1 VHYNDIILRKDKG
14 SLQMTYLFTESNKPL
29 ISIIIPTKGNVK
41 LLKSCIGSIETK
53 SSYKNYEILVI
64 DNGNKKEETKKY
76 LNGLKHKVFTYD
88 KPFNFSSI
96 NNFAITRARGE
107 HIIFLND
114 DTSIISQNWMEYM
127 LEHSTKPNVGAV
139 GALLF
144 YPNDTIQHAGILIGI
159 DGMTS
164 HAFEGLSRNDQGY
177 KGLVQTVRECSAVT
191 GACLMIKKNLF
202 EQVGGFDENIEYS
215 FNDVDLCLR
224 LRENGYSVIY
234 TPHAQLYHHG
244 TASRPYTED
253 NNEIRYFVKRWH
265 DIILKGDPYYDNTLS
280 RIRPFEPKIGDE
292 KLVLTDTRLFEES
305 EHGFCKRLGKYI
317 EVSNKVRKRHGIGR
331 VIIEFLRFLKKHG

>member
-1 VHYNDIILRKDKG
+1 
-14 SLQMTYLFTESNKPL
+14 MESKTTDSDKPL

-41 LLKSCIGSIETK
+41 LLKSCIESIENI

-64 DNGNKKEETKKY
+64 DNGTKKEEAKKY
-76 LNGLKHKVFTYD
+76 LNGLKHKVLAYD
-88 KPFNFSSI
+88 KPFNFSRI
-96 NNFAITRARGE
+96 NNFAVTSARGE
-107 HIIFLND
+107 YIIFLND
-114 DTSIISQNWMEYM
+114 DTKVISQDWMECM
-127 LEHSTKPNVGAV
+127 LEHSVKPNVGAV

-144 YPNDTIQHAGILIGI
+144 YPNDTIQHASVLVGIGGI
-159 DGMTS
+159 TS
-164 HAFEGLSRNDQGY
+164 HAFEGLPRNDQGY

-191 GACLMIKKNLF
+191 GACLMIKKSLF
-202 EQVGGFDENIEYS
+202 EQVDKFDENLAYS

-224 LRENGYSVIY
+224 LREKGYSIIY

-265 DIILKGDPYYDNTLS
+265 DLILNGDPYYDTTLS
-280 RIRPFEPKIGDE
+280 RIRPFEPKMSNE
-292 KLVLTDTRLFEES
+292 KLVLTDTRLIEES
-305 EHGFCKRLGKYI
+305 EQRFCKRLGKYI

-331 VIIEFLRFLKKHG
+331 VIIEFLRFLKKRGLD

>member
-1 VHYNDIILRKDKG
+1 MSSQFRDPD
-14 SLQMTYLFTESNKPL
+14 KPL

-41 LLKSCIGSIETK
+41 LLKSCIDSIENI

-64 DNGNKKEETKKY
+64 YNGDKKEEAKKY
-76 LNGLKHKVFTYD
+76 LNGLKHKVVTYD
-88 KPFNFSSI
+88 KPFNFSRI
-96 NNFAITRARGE
+96 NNFAVTSARGE

-114 DTSIISQNWMEYM
+114 DTLVISKNWMECM

-144 YPNDTIQHAGILIGI
+144 YTNDTIQHAGVLIGI
-159 DGMTS
+159 GGITS
-164 HAFEGLSRNDQGY
+164 HAFEGLSRNAQGY

-202 EQVGGFDENIEYS
+202 EQVGGFDENLAYS

-224 LRENGYSVIY
+224 LQEKGYSVIY

-253 NNEIRYFVKRWH
+253 NYEIRYFVKSWR
-265 DIILKGDPYYDNTLS
+265 DIILKGDPYYDTTLS
-280 RIRPFEPKIGDE
+280 RIRPFEPKAGDE

-305 EHGFCKRLGKYI
+305 EQGFCKRLGKYI

-331 VIIEFLRFLKKHG
+331 VIIEFMRFLKKRASLS